1 MYCYTKRTVFKRSYV
16 RLICKYILCYSALAY
31 LWVIPFRDVSYME
44 VSKIC
49 YTGMYSGAISPIT
62 IAMLLL
68 FFYPII
74 SEANK
79 CILFFSLEEKY
90 IAPRMPRLKNT
101 YLYLIGF
108 ITICVF
114 ILFFPK
120 LISDV
125 LMYLFYHADLSVLLI
140 DDSIVIITVL
150 LWLLLFLILLFKNLN
165 MISCRF
171 IIIILLLINPILR
184 SVPLINIIALL
195 PDQNS
200 VYVTICKSLAL
211 LTLFSCG
218 YKIYIHR
225 DIL

>member
-1 MYCYTKRTVFKRSYV
+1 MCYTKRTVFERSYV

-31 LWVIPFRDVSYME
+31 LWVSLFRDVSYIE

-49 YTGMYSGAISPIT
+49 YTGMYFNAISPIT
-62 IAMLLL
+62 IAMMLL

-79 CILFFSLEEKY
+79 CIYFFSLEEKY
-90 IAPRMPRLKNT
+90 IAPRMPCVKDA

-108 ITICVF
+108 STIRVMKLFSPKF
-114 ILFFPK
+114 IL
-120 LISDV
+120 DV
-125 LMYLFYHADLSVLLI
+125 LWYLFYRTDLSALLI
-140 DDSIVIITVL
+140 DDSVVIITVL
-150 LWLLLFLILLFKNLN
+150 LWLVLFLILLFKNFN
-165 MISCRF
+165 MKSGKLMIM
-171 IIIILLLINPILR
+171 ILLLINPILR
-184 SVPLINIIALL
+184 AVPLINIIALL

-200 VYVTICKSLAL
+200 VYSAIYKSLAL
-211 LTLFSCG
+211 LALFLCG